1 MDGAVPAEPWTASA
15 VEWNSTSAVLLR
27 LYQVA
32 TCAQYL
38 DGPNVLDP
46 LMRDAKNFKPETEN
60 AIKNMRSYITAG
72 VKAVEEYSGPNR
84 TLLNNFPNQLE
95 AGSFFQRAK
104 TVLNGFCKFI
114 IYQLIDEAT
123 PIADELSKVT
133 PTYSHI
139 IGDEDVN
146 LPLAKRHIF
155 NYPAK
160 ETLNN
165 LTLKLSAY
173 MTEIGRLH
181 TQWGLSPALDVD
193 DITKDGIAH
202 LKGVYGAGRKVVS
215 SIAALNIIFNLK
227 DKDKPAQAS
236 FLLTNAK
243 DSMPG
248 SLKKELQSFVR

>member
-1 MDGAVPAEPWTASA
+1 M
-15 VEWNSTSAVLLR
+15 
-27 LYQVA
+27 
-32 TCAQYL
+32 
-38 DGPNVLDP
+38 
-46 LMRDAKNFKPETEN
+46 
-60 AIKNMRSYITAG
+60 
-72 VKAVEEYSGPNR
+72 
-84 TLLNNFPNQLE
+84 
-95 AGSFFQRAK
+95 
-104 TVLNGFCKFI
+104 
-114 IYQLIDEAT
+114 
-123 PIADELSKVT
+123 SKVT

-146 LPLAKRHIF
+146 LPLAKRYIF

-160 ETLNN
+160 ETLND

-202 LKGVYGAGRKVVS
+202 LKGVYVYGAGRKVVS